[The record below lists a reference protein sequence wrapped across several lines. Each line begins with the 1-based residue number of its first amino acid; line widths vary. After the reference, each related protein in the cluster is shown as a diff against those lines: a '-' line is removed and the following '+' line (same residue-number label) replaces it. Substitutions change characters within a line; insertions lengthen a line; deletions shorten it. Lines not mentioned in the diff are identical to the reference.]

1 MRKELTLEFSRDRK
15 SMSVFC
21 LSNKLNR
28 SSSGAKMFIKVSS
41 PPFTVEHDVVLRQRK
56 RDMMSL
62 PQHQGAPESVLER
75 CSYIRL
81 NGSARLPLSPAVR
94 EQLLSTVR
102 EWGSGRDTLRCLAM
116 ATRDTP
122 PDIHTLNLENSAAFA
137 DYEVRMVMTVI
148 SDVDC

>member
-21 LSNKLNR
+21 SSNKLTR
-28 SSSGAKMFIKVSS
+28 SASGAKMFVKVSYTPLIIHLFVSSSSLWLLIFPPPVS
-41 PPFTVEHDVVLRQRK
+41 P
-56 RDMMSL
+56 
-62 PQHQGAPESVLER
+62 QGAPESVLER
-75 CSYIRL
+75 CNYIRVS
-81 NGSARLPLSPAVR
+81 GSARVPLSPASR

-122 PDIHTLNLENSAAFA
+122 PDIHCLNLENSAAFA
-137 DYEVRMVMTVI
+137 DYEVMTVMMVMKC
-148 SDVDC
+148 S

>member
-1 MRKELTLEFSRDRK
+1 M
-15 SMSVFC
+15 
-21 LSNKLNR
+21 
-28 SSSGAKMFIKVSS
+28 
-41 PPFTVEHDVVLRQRK
+41 
-56 RDMMSL
+56 
-62 PQHQGAPESVLER
+62 LER

-81 NGSARLPLSPAVR
+81 SGSARLPLSPAVR

-137 DYEVRMVMTVI
+137 DYEVRMVTTVM